1 MKLLK
6 FLLKYSRD
14 IRYSRGIVAAAVVAG
29 VLGGLVN
36 TALLALVNSTLN
48 RTEPVTG
55 VLIWQFLGL
64 CVLLPVIRYFSELM
78 LIRLAASASMNLR
91 MHLCRRIL
99 STPLRQLE
107 ELGAHRLLATLTEDI
122 PAITGALTNV
132 PLVCLHGAVVIG
144 CLIYVGWLSW
154 VVLLGLLVV
163 LAFGVITYQLPV
175 IRAVRHFQQARELS
189 DSLFKHFRALID
201 GAKELKLHAGR
212 RADFLSRTLHPT
224 ADGLRRHQ
232 VTGSSLYIAARGW
245 GQSLAFILIGL
256 LMFGA
261 GNLFNADARTVTGY
275 TLVLLYIMA
284 PLEVILNALP
294 VFARANIAMGKV
306 EKIGLAF
313 ADPASGGAHL
323 ASGGAQPDATNS
335 LKPWRSLELAGITHS
350 YYREREDTHFCLGPI
365 NLTFRPGELIFIAG
379 GNGSGK
385 TTLAKLITGLYV
397 PEAGEVRY
405 DGEPVN
411 DANREQYRQM
421 FSVVFSDFYLF
432 ESLIGLD
439 ASGLDARAQGY
450 LAQLQLEH
458 KVQVRDGALSTT
470 DLSQGQ
476 RKRLALLTAYLEDRP
491 IYLFD
496 EWAADQDPLFKEIFY
511 LELLPELK
519 ARGKT
524 ILVISHDS
532 GYYHVADRLIKLE
545 YGKLEYDRSPAQ
557 PVFAEAE
564 ETPYAIGR

>member
-14 IRYSRGIVAAAVVAG
+14 ISYSRGIVAAAVVAG
-29 VLGGLVN
+29 ILGGLVN

-48 RTEPVTG
+48 RTTPVSG
-55 VLIWQFLGL
+55 VMVWQFLGL
-64 CVLLPVIRYFSELM
+64 CVLLPVVRYFSELM

-132 PLVCLHGAVVIG
+132 PLVCLHGAVVLG

-154 VVLLGLLVV
+154 AVLLGLLLV
-163 LAFGVITYQLPV
+163 LAFGVLTYQLPV
-175 IRAVRHFQQARELS
+175 VRAVRHFQQARELS
-189 DSLFKHFRALID
+189 DSLFRHFRALID
-201 GAKELKLHAGR
+201 GAKELKLHAAR
-212 RADFLSRTLHPT
+212 REGFLSQTLHPT

-232 VTGSSLYIAARGW
+232 VTGSSLYIAARSW

-294 VFARANIAMGKV
+294 VFARANIAMVKV
-306 EKIGLAF
+306 EKIGLVF
-313 ADPASGGAHL
+313 ARPESDDARPVAP
-323 ASGGAQPDATNS
+323 GAQT
-335 LKPWRSLELAGITHS
+335 PWRSLELACVTHS
-350 YYREREDTHFCLGPI
+350 YYREREDTHFRLGPVS
-365 NLTFRPGELIFIAG
+365 LTFRPGELVFIAG

-397 PEAGEVRY
+397 PEAGEVRC
-405 DGEPVN
+405 DGAPVD

-432 ESLIGLD
+432 ENLIGLD
-439 ASGLDARAQGY
+439 APGLDARARGY

-458 KVQVRDGALSTT
+458 KVQIRDGALSTT

-491 IYLFD
+491 IYVFD

-545 YGKLEYDRSPAQ
+545 YGKLEYDKSPAQ
-557 PVFAEAE
+557 VFAATE
-564 ETPYAIGR
+564 ETPYALGR